1 MWKLRIDFELFEQK
15 RKATGLE
22 GSYLSYFDMLAKAIT
37 NRNFEVSLED
47 EAMTIT
53 LFFQMNKGVSLK
65 GDFQLGNPMVL
76 QDAKEYHCLYR

>member
-1 MWKLRIDFELFEQK
+1 MWRTVINFDLFEQK

-22 GSYLSYFDMLAKAIT
+22 GSYLSYFDMLAKAIS
-37 NRNFEVSLED
+37 NRNFEVSLEE

-65 GDFQLGNPMVL
+65 GDF
-76 QDAKEYHCLYR
+76 